1 MASSFSIRS
10 KMFLLVG
17 GLLGGIAIISVLGLR
32 GASRSL
38 DATTALHDQGF
49 EVVDPT
55 LSLHKHLYKLRGN
68 VYKLLLMPEEQTKVA
83 GDIAKDL
90 VRIDSTLREL
100 DSIST
105 ILPDSLRKSI
115 DSTREGAKA
124 YRRTVEEIR
133 DAALKGDS
141 KFGIE
146 SMKSGDAH
154 KARKKLDAHAELLL
168 SQVER
173 SVASLTD
180 NATESN
186 RRLFAQ
192 LLALGLV
199 FAVAG
204 IAGSIILV
212 RQILSPIGH
221 IADQMQRIGQGDFR
235 EGESWDPGGEIGAMV
250 RGVTSARQALRQ
262 SLGQITRAAEQ
273 VASSS
278 IDQSQLSAKLRTE
291 AETNEK
297 VVLAA
302 AAASEQA
309 SATLQTIAKDA
320 TDSMG
325 GLESVSAAV
334 EEMSASVSEISRSA
348 DLTRSMTGRS
358 LEGARAANERMES
371 LSAASREIESVIE
384 MIVEISEQTK
394 LLALNATIEAARA
407 GEAGKGFAVVADEVK
422 ELAKGTAEATEDIR
436 GRVEAIR
443 STTLDA
449 VKQIASVVG
458 SMEELGRNIATI
470 ASAVE
475 EQSATTREISQ
486 SIGHAVAGNRG
497 VQRNIQEGSDAITG
511 ISRDIQSLVRQ
522 GKSLRDLAQSSEA
535 QSRSSEQVSQQ
546 LRTETG
552 KFRI

>member
-1 MASSFSIRS
+1 MASSFSIRT
-10 KMFLLVG
+10 KIFLLVG
-17 GLLGGIAIISVLGLR
+17 GLLGGIALVSAMGLR
-32 GASRSL
+32 GASRNS
-38 DATTALHDQGF
+38 DAISALHDKGF
-49 EVVDPT
+49 EVADRT
-55 LSLHKHLYKLRGN
+55 LGLHKHLYKLRGDA
-68 VYKLLLMPEEQTKVA
+68 YKLLLMPDEQEKVA
-83 GDIAKDL
+83 GDIAKDFI
-90 VRIDSTLREL
+90 RIDSTLREL
-100 DSIST
+100 DSIGA

-115 DSTREGAKA
+115 DSTREATKG
-124 YRRTVEEIR
+124 YRSTVEAIR
-133 DAALKGDS
+133 DAAIKDDV

-154 KARKKLDAHAELLL
+154 KARKKLDAHAERLLN
-168 SQVER
+168 QVE
-173 SVASLTD
+173 SFVATLDDT
-180 NATESN
+180 ATESN
-186 RRLFAQ
+186 RGLFTG
-192 LLALGLV
+192 LLVLGLIL
-199 FAVAG
+199 AALG

-212 RQILSPIGH
+212 RQILSPIDH
-221 IADQMQRIGQGDFR
+221 IADQMHRLGQGDFR
-235 EGESWDPGGEIGAMV
+235 EEESWDPGGEIGIMV
-250 RGVTSARQALRQ
+250 QGMGSARLALRQ

-278 IDQSQLSAKLRTE
+278 TDQSQLSAKLRAE

-297 VVLAA
+297 VVLTAA
-302 AAASEQA
+302 TATEEASV
-309 SATLQTIAKDA
+309 TLQTIAKDA
-320 TDSMG
+320 ADSMG
-325 GLESVSAAV
+325 NLESVSAAV

-407 GEAGKGFAVVADEVK
+407 GEAGKGFAVVAGEVK

-443 STTLDA
+443 STTLEA

-475 EQSATTREISQ
+475 EQSATTQEISR

-497 VQRNIQEGSDAITG
+497 VQRNLQEGSDAITG

-535 QSRSSEQVSQQ
+535 QSRSSEQVSLQ